1 MAHEIDVQLPLQ
13 FEDFYVLSFGEISAS
28 PSYYGL
34 DYIWPI
40 GYRSCWH
47 EKVTASLYTC
57 EVSDNGDG
65 EPVFTVRRCSCST
78 HPTPC
83 GSTVLCRADQE
94 PSDIPKD
101 KNVIFM
107 DSTNMDHDEYDKV
120 LKTLP
125 DIIPPSQMDLGSSSD
140 ECPAMQTS
148 NVLLHEAS
156 DNLVSEDFIGELLVE
171 DSSPSSAWKLL
182 LEKVAD
188 ALQVNMKRGGSLQC
202 FCEHAEDLKFLSSM
216 QSICPSSRD
225 QVASL
230 GKFGSQHR
238 VVQGEKEYS
247 AFLKSLTKWL
257 RCYRF
262 GLDIGFVQ
270 EIIEQLPGAGACS
283 GYISCKDRLTN
294 SSLTIVNKKIKIKE
308 GIEGVNAT
316 KGDTRLTTLTIS
328 SKRES
333 MLITE
338 ETAINKQPFPL
349 GSLIS
354 SRLSSYAVG
363 NLLQVHGFLC
373 RFQENLGV
381 EDLLSFDELEKELLC
396 PWMDSL
402 DSPEEVVQENFHDFS
417 STVATHGLGESSIL
431 ETLEMNCTRCMG
443 DKLTTV
449 HQALLPELVSEL
461 LDKIASVVNIASE
474 AEVSKSKW
482 GHKKDTANRNMAKR
496 IKLDMIPINQ
506 LTWPE
511 VVRRYILAYLL
522 MGGRVDF
529 SDIAIR
535 NNTKLIRCLQGDGGI
550 CCCPLTGVAGV
561 DVDAQLLGRAVDEVF
576 DKLNG
581 EGYAKTMGLTGNMG
595 ENSDKDGLDTGGSV
609 PEWAKV
615 LDPVRKLATNVG
627 SRIRNPILY
636 ALEKNP
642 PDWARKLLKAS
653 ISKGVYKGN
662 AAGPTKRAVIEVLD
676 RLSDEAARPLPPD
689 RKEKRTPELIS
700 KFILKKCRIIL
711 RHVAACDINRVFSD
725 LVGRNFNSDDDDVRF
740 VFGSTSTR
748 PLDLRTIDRRLLH
761 GSYGGSHEAF
771 LEDVRELWINLQ
783 KIHSNRPSLVKLAD
797 ELSKDFESRYESEVA
812 SQFGRFL
819 EYNVN
824 GRFTKEVEKELEEQL
839 NSLEIPEVPWE
850 TGICKV
856 CGLNRDDN
864 NVLLCDKEGCNAE
877 YHTYCLSPPLSE
889 IPEGEWYCPECAPRK
904 QLMHNASEG
913 PRHILQFLNEKWEE
927 TGPFLDIATALEET
941 EYWEL
946 GADKKTFLLKVLCD
960 ELLDT
965 ARIRDNLDLS
975 RPKLDKL
982 MRKCKSLKS
991 RGAEFHKR
999 PDETTLD
1006 FSRGRKYGPAPNVVD
1021 NFDTD
1026 RENDNSFVSDDHLT
1040 KQLSRLSLRKEFL
1053 GIDSDGRL
1061 YWGFPETSP
1070 HYGIVVNEDSSEIS
1084 PSDHPPANHSHF
1096 ESSGSWRLYQADDEI
1111 NDLIDY
1117 LRRNDPEK
1125 TELRDSILQWQQS
1138 MLQSGQPTDRNL
1150 VKPPDS
1156 NKSPPNRLATK
1167 ATVLLEAKYGLHSE
1181 PDAGKSLKKPRRK
1194 NMAKWHRCDCLEPVL
1209 PSRSHCVKCHET
1221 FFTNIEFEHHTRFFC
1236 GQSSSSET
1244 SKLDVDKI
1252 SETSHKASISEIKVA
1267 DSPKNRPSPVS
1278 GSSHDGSNTV
1288 AAKNPGVDGSKQV
1301 GSDILVSKSDP
1312 FSEVGGNF
1320 IIPGGSLKPI
1330 VGKALHIL
1338 QQLKIN
1344 LLDMEAALPDGA
1356 KRASWAGPEWRSAW
1370 CTFVKSANT
1379 IYEMVQAIMVFETM
1393 IKTEYIKN
1401 TWWWYWSS
1409 ASVAAKTSTM
1419 SALALR
1425 IYTLDAAIDYQKTTT
1440 TSSVPKHS
1448 KKRKE
1453 ASSVPK
1459 QSKKRKEASEKTK
1472 KSEDKNKK
1480 SRPVKE
1486 QKDGMV
1492 TS

>member
-1 MAHEIDVQLPLQ
+1 MAHEIDVQLPVQ
-13 FEDFYVLSFGEISAS
+13 FEDFYVLSFGEINAS
-28 PSYYGL
+28 PSYYGV

-47 EKVTASLYTC
+47 EKVTGSLYIC
-57 EVSDNGDG
+57 QVSDNGDG
-65 EPVFTVRRCSCST
+65 GPVFTVRRCSCLT

-83 GSTVLCRADQE
+83 GSTVLSRADQE
-94 PSDIPKD
+94 SSDCPKD
-101 KNVIFM
+101 KNDISM
-107 DSTNMDHDEYDKV
+107 DSIDMDHDEYNKV
-120 LKTLP
+120 LKMLP

-140 ECPAMQTS
+140 ESPAI
-148 NVLLHEAS
+148 
-156 DNLVSEDFIGELLVE
+156 DNRVSGDFIGELLVE

-182 LEKVAD
+182 LEKVSD
-188 ALQVNMKRGGSLQC
+188 ALQENVKRGGSFQC
-202 FCEHAEDLKFLSSM
+202 FCEHAEDLK
-216 QSICPSSRD
+216 SICPSSRD
-225 QVASL
+225 PVDSL
-230 GKFGSQHR
+230 GNFSSQL
-238 VVQGEKEYS
+238 VKGTSVIQGDKES
-247 AFLKSLTKWL
+247 RGFSKSLMEWL
-257 RCYRF
+257 GDYGF

-283 GYISCKDRLTN
+283 GYRLCRDRLTH
-294 SSLTIVNKKIKIKE
+294 SSLTFLNKKIKVKE
-308 GIEGVNAT
+308 GIKGVNA
-316 KGDTRLTTLTIS
+316 LNIS
-328 SKRES
+328 SKRET
-333 MLITE
+333 MLIME
-338 ETAINKQPFPL
+338 QTAINKQPFPL

-354 SRLSSYAVG
+354 SRLSSHAVG
-363 NLLQVHGFLC
+363 NLLQVHEFLC

-381 EDLLSFDELEKELLC
+381 EDLFSFEELEKELL
-396 PWMDSL
+396 
-402 DSPEEVVQENFHDFS
+402 EVVRGNFHDFS
-417 STVATHGLGESSIL
+417 STVATYGLGES
-431 ETLEMNCTRCMG
+431 LEMNCTRCMG

-461 LDKIASVVNIASE
+461 LDKIASVVNISSE

-496 IKLDMIPINQ
+496 MKLDMLPINQ

-522 MGGRVDF
+522 TGGRLNF

-550 CCCPLTGVAGV
+550 CYCPLTGVAGV
-561 DVDAQLLGRAVDEVF
+561 DVDAQLLGRAVDKVF

-581 EGYAKTMGLTGNMG
+581 ESYTKRMGITGNKG
-595 ENSDKDGLDTGGSV
+595 ENSDKDGLATGGSI

-615 LDPVRKLATNVG
+615 LDPVRKLPTNVG
-627 SRIRNPILY
+627 AKIRNRIIY
-636 ALEKNP
+636 ALEKDP

-653 ISKGVYKGN
+653 IAKEVYKGN
-662 AAGPTKRAVIEVLD
+662 ASGPTKRVVIDVLN
-676 RLSDEAARPLPPD
+676 RLSDEAARLLPSD
-689 RKEKRTPELIS
+689 REEKRAPKLIS

-761 GSYGGSHEAF
+761 DTYGGSHETF

-797 ELSKDFESRYESEVA
+797 ELSEDFESRYENEVS

-819 EYNVN
+819 EYNNVN
-824 GRFTKEVEKELEEQL
+824 GKFTKDVEKELEEQL

-856 CGLNRDDN
+856 CGLNRDDK
-864 NVLLCDKEGCNAE
+864 NVLLCDKQGCNAE
-877 YHTYCLSPPLSE
+877 YHTYCLTPPLSE

-904 QLMHNASEG
+904 QLVHDASES
-913 PRHILQFLNEKWEE
+913 PRHILQFLNENWEE
-927 TGPFLDIATALEET
+927 AGPFLGITTALEET

-946 GADKKTFLLKVLCD
+946 GADKKTFLLKFLCD

-965 ARIRDNLDLS
+965 ARIRDD
-975 RPKLDKL
+975 LDKSQL
-982 MRKCKSLKS
+982 KLPKVTRKCKSLKS

-999 PDETTLD
+999 ADETVLD
-1006 FSRGRKYGPAPNVVD
+1006 FSRGRKYGPASNDLD
-1021 NFDTD
+1021 NCDTD
-1026 RENDNSFVSDDHLT
+1026 RDNDNSFHSSDDHLT

-1070 HYGIVVNEDSSEIS
+1070 HHGIVVNENSSEIS
-1084 PSDHPPANHSHF
+1084 SSDF
-1096 ESSGSWRLYQADDEI
+1096 ESSGSWRLYQSEDEI
-1111 NDLIDY
+1111 SNLVDY

-1125 TELRDSILQWQQS
+1125 TELRDSILQWQES

-1150 VKPPDS
+1150 VNLADS
-1156 NKSPPNRLATK
+1156 KKSPPNRLATK
-1167 ATVLLEAKYGLHSE
+1167 ATVLLDAKYGLHSE
-1181 PDAGKSLKKPRRK
+1181 PDAGISLKKPRRK
-1194 NMAKWHRCDCLEPVL
+1194 NTGKWHRCDCLEPVL

-1221 FFTNIEFEHHTRFFC
+1221 FLTNIEFEHHKRLFC

-1244 SKLDVDKI
+1244 SKSDVGKI
-1252 SETSHKASISEIKVA
+1252 PETSHKEEPISEVK
-1267 DSPKNRPSPVS
+1267 VS
-1278 GSSHDGSNTV
+1278 GSSHDGSSTV
-1288 AAKNPGVDGSKQV
+1288 AAKKPSVDGS
-1301 GSDILVSKSDP
+1301 DISVRTSDP
-1312 FSEVGGNF
+1312 FSEGGGNF
-1320 IIPGGSLKPI
+1320 AIPEGSLKPI
-1330 VGKALHIL
+1330 VGKALYIL

-1356 KRASWAGPEWRSAW
+1356 KRTSRAGPEWRSAW
-1370 CTFVKSANT
+1370 CTFVKYANT

-1401 TWWWYWSS
+1401 SWWWHWSS

-1440 TSSVPKHS
+1440 TSSVPK
-1448 KKRKE
+1448 
-1453 ASSVPK
+1453 
-1459 QSKKRKEASEKTK
+1459 QSKKRKEASEKAK
-1472 KSEDKNKK
+1472 KSEHKNKK
-1480 SRPVKE
+1480 SRSVE
-1486 QKDGMV
+1486 ESSSMV
-1492 TS
+1492 AS